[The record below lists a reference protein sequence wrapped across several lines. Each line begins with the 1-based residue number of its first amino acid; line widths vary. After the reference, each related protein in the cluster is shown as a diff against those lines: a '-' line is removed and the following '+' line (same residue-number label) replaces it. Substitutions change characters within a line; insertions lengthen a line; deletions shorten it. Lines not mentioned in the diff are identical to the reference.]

1 MSQLY
6 TNFRWCAGNCIARL
20 KEEGERRGVSPPVV
34 SYRRANAAP
43 LAKTLVSLTRTPD
56 VTTGEFAFIDWLR
69 QRTPEAE
76 RVLLGPG
83 DDTAI
88 LRWQSG
94 TNCLITTDMLLEG
107 SCFRLASPS
116 IPPEEGAGTARQIGR
131 KAMAVNLSDIAA
143 MAGVPV
149 AAVVSVGLPRKG
161 GRALAE
167 ELYLGL
173 REMADAFD
181 TAIVGGDT
189 NSWDGPL
196 VLNVTLIGEATPRG
210 GVRRKGARDGD
221 RLLTTGPLGGSLLG
235 KHLDFTPRVR
245 EALALHA
252 AVNLRA
258 MIDISDGLAADV
270 AHLCT
275 ESGCGAVLYA
285 ESIPIADAARSM
297 KDQRTPLE
305 HALGDGEDFELVFA
319 VAPADA
325 EALLRTPPIAGL
337 TSIGECVAEMGLW
350 LEENGQRRPL
360 SPVGYVHTL
369 E

>member
-1 MSQLY
+1 M
-6 TNFRWCAGNCIARL
+6 
-20 KEEGERRGVSPPVV
+20 
-34 SYRRANAAP
+34 
-43 LAKTLVSLTRTPD
+43 
-56 VTTGEFAFIDWLR
+56 TTGEFAFIDWLR
-69 QRTPEAE
+69 QRTPPAE

-88 LRWQSG
+88 LRWPSG
-94 TNCLITTDMLLEG
+94 SNCLVTTDMLLEG
-107 SCFRLASPS
+107 SCFRLAQTHPDR
-116 IPPEEGAGTARQIGR
+116 PGAGTARQIGR

-181 TAIVGGDT
+181 TAIIGGDT

-196 VLNVTLIGEATPRG
+196 AINVTLLGEATPRG
-210 GVRRKGARDGD
+210 AVRRNSARPGD
-221 RLLTTGPLGGSLLG
+221 RLMVTGPLGGSLLG
-235 KHLDFTPRVR
+235 KHFDFTPRVR

-252 AVNLRA
+252 AVHLHA
-258 MIDISDGLAADV
+258 MIDISDGLAADL
-270 AHLCT
+270 AHLCA
-275 ESGCGAVLYA
+275 ESGCGAVLHA
-285 ESIPIADAARSM
+285 DALPIADAAHAM
-297 KDQRTPLE
+297 ADERTPLE
-305 HALGDGEDFELVFA
+305 HALGDGEDFELLFA

-325 EALLRTPPIAGL
+325 ETLLRTPPIPGL
-337 TSIGECVAEMGLW
+337 SVIGECIAETGLW
-350 LEENGQRRPL
+350 LDENGRRQPL
-360 SPVGYVHTL
+360 PALGYVHTL